1 MTSVQN
7 NEELVESASKL
18 LVLIPELLKGLYRL
32 RHMQAKNHE
41 CELTSNQLSILFQLR
56 QNHSLTMGELS
67 KNLDIELSNAT
78 QMVERLHKMEYIK
91 RSPDTRDRRVVRISL
106 TTKGKDTTGHYYNIH
121 LSALAST
128 LEQVDPQKR
137 LVLMHCL
144 ESLHGILDNLPKNH

>member
-1 MTSVQN
+1 M
-7 NEELVESASKL
+7 
-18 LVLIPELLKGLYRL
+18 IPDLLKGLYRL
-32 RHMQAKNHE
+32 RHMQTKTHD

-106 TTKGKDTTGHYYNIH
+106 TTKGKEITGHYYDIH
-121 LSALAST
+121 LSALAHT

-137 LVLMHCL
+137 MVMMHCL
-144 ESLHGILDNLPKNH
+144 ESLHTILEGLPKTA